1 MIPEFPL
8 TLVFLI
14 APAFLT
20 VWVSREFSRDP
31 SSNQL
36 DANTLAFQALAI
48 AAIVLGLEF
57 VILATSSAFQDDWRV
72 WGGLNARQMFSTDPW
87 IHVRNNPG
95 SVVWVAATE
104 YLAHLLLFIALG
116 LANPMGRVLGSR
128 LRENDLHV
136 EDPFIV
142 GIEGARVALGA
153 DVTFALVRL
162 AGGTTYSG
170 SVRVASFE
178 PRADGSRDL
187 FLQDVQRLT
196 PGDKWVAVGD
206 SEGAGGL
213 LVSTRDIVA
222 IELSYPQP
230 TVAAATTDRT
240 ESP

>member
-1 MIPEFPL
+1 MFPEFPL
-8 TLVFLI
+8 TLIFLI

-31 SSNQL
+31 SGNQL
-36 DANTLAFQALAI
+36 DANTLAFQALAV
-48 AAIVLGLEF
+48 AAVVLGLELF
-57 VILATSSAFQDDWRV
+57 ALAMASAVRDDWRI
-72 WGGLNARQMFSTDPW
+72 WAGLNVRQMFSVDPW
-87 IHVRNNPG
+87 VHVRNDPG
-95 SVVWVAATE
+95 SVIWVAAIE
-104 YLAHLLLFIALG
+104 YLAHIFLFVGLG
-116 LANPMGRVLGSR
+116 LINPIGRVLGSR

-162 AGGTTYSG
+162 VGGATYSG

-187 FLQDVQRLT
+187 FLQDVQHL
-196 PGDKWVAVGD
+196 DASAEWVPVGGN
-206 SEGAGGL
+206 EGAGGL

-230 TVAAATTDRT
+230 IPTAA
-240 ESP
+240 SPNTSPSL